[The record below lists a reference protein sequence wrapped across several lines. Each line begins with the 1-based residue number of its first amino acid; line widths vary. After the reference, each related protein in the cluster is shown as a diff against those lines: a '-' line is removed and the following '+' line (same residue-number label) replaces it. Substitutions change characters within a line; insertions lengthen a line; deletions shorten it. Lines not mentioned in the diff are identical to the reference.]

1 MSISKTILL
10 IGGSGFLGRNITNTL
25 LTDCHKLI
33 VLTRNRKNALDIF
46 PNHKKIEFI
55 EAVLSDIDEITE
67 IIDRLNV
74 DIVMHLAA
82 GLIPSSDQEDFSEE
96 LTHIVLPTFK
106 LLHILAQKKIK
117 IIFFSSAGTVYGRH
131 KNLIT
136 EKTELNPLNY
146 YGSSKLLIEQHILLL
161 SRMAG
166 LIYVI
171 VRPSNVYGKCGVINK
186 QQGFIEVTVEKMLKG
201 ESIEIWGSG
210 KQTRDFIHISDL
222 CSIVGEIVSHDI
234 KNEIFNVAYGKS
246 YSLLQIIEILE
257 KILNVKSSLV
267 FYSKRKVDVEHV
279 KFDISYI
286 KSSLNY
292 QPLGIN
298 DGIEIFVSNCKNKI

>member
-1 MSISKTILL
+1 MNISKTILL

-33 VLTRNRKNALDIF
+33 VLTRNRKHASGNF
-46 PNHKKIEFI
+46 PKNKKIEFI
-55 EAVLSDIDEITE
+55 EAALSDIDEITE
-67 IIDRLNV
+67 VIDRLNI
-74 DIVMHLAA
+74 DIVIHLAS
-82 GLIPSSDQEDFSEE
+82 GLIPSSNKTHFFGE
-96 LTHIVLPTFK
+96 LENIILPTFR
-106 LLHILAQKKIK
+106 LLHILTQKKIK
-117 IIFFSSAGTVYGRH
+117 IIFFSSAGTVYGKH

-136 EKTELNPLNY
+136 EKTKLNPLNY
-146 YGSSKLLIEQHILLL
+146 YGFSKLLIEQHILLL

-166 LIYVI
+166 LTYVI
-171 VRPSNVYGKCGVINK
+171 VRPSNVYGKCDTINE
-186 QQGFIEVTVEKMLKG
+186 QQGFIEVAISKMLKG

-222 CSIVGEIVSHDI
+222 CSIVGEIVLRDI
-234 KNEIFNVAYGKS
+234 KNEVFNIAHGKS

-257 KILNVKSSLV
+257 KILNVKSSLI

-279 KFDISYI
+279 KFDISHI
-286 KSSLNY
+286 SSSFNY
-292 QPLGIN
+292 RPIEIN